1 MNLNPRTWFSNK
13 QTKNQEIKNKPSAE
27 YTRRVYPALY
37 DGNLFTQSYGQT
49 DKTYIQEGYQ
59 KNATL
64 YSIINIIIR
73 NAKTIPFK
81 IYQVKQSSAI
91 KNYQALTGSG
101 MNDSSLLQ
109 ARAIKARSFVE
120 ATDTNVEE
128 VLKKSD
134 YHKLLSNYIGY
145 GKLTGNR
152 YLYGIKDSRGR
163 VGEMHILPSQYME
176 IVSGGFLEQIRGYR
190 LRYNPNKEYE
200 FDADEIAHRA
210 DFNPDWNQNGS
221 HLYGQSPLRAAY
233 RSLQAN
239 NEGLDTGK
247 EALERRSA
255 QALLFPKEMDSLDE
269 PEALALDT
277 QLTNKMKRTRGGLAI
292 TGVPMDWLNLSTSMS
307 DVALIEQMSL
317 TDKQLCN
324 IYGVPIQFLN
334 NTEASTLNN
343 VRELKS
349 FMFQNAIIPE
359 LITLRE
365 DLNDF
370 LVKPYGEDLYLD
382 FDFTVIPELQMEVE
396 KMVSQ
401 LDKSWWMTPNE
412 KRRVMNHA
420 EDENNELM
428 NEYFVPVNLMPMKNM
443 DFQTL
448 ESMEQ
453 ALNESRRVTQ
463 SRQNRDGDEDKS
475 FSDSMVTK
483 ADTYDDYP
491 KAASNNAQKVL
502 DWIDEYGRDEVQGM
516 TRTGLARAN
525 QLAKREAISKETIG
539 RMAAFERHRENS
551 KVSEEYKNT
560 PYKDKGYVAWLGWGG
575 DEGIAW
581 AQRKLDQLESED

>member
-1 MNLNPRTWFSNK
+1 MNLNPLKWFSSNK
-13 QTKNQEIKNKPSAE
+13 SQEIKNKPSRE
-27 YTRRVYPALY
+27 FTNRVFNALY
-37 DGNLFTQSYGQT
+37 DGNLFTKSQGQS
-49 DKTYIQEGYQ
+49 DETYITEGYQ

-81 IYQVKQSSAI
+81 IYQVKQSNAI
-91 KNYQALTGSG
+91 KSYEGLLSSG
-101 MNDSSLLQ
+101 VTPESILE
-109 ARAIKARSFVE
+109 ARTIKARSFVE
-120 ATDTNVEE
+120 ANDTRPEE
-128 VLKKSD
+128 VLMKSD
-134 YHKLLSNYIGY
+134 YNKLISNIIGF

-152 YLYGIKDSRGR
+152 YIYGIKDGAGR
-163 VGEMHILPSQYME
+163 VGEMHVLPSQYME

-190 LRYNPNKEYE
+190 LSYNPNDKYE
-200 FDADEIAHRA
+200 FDADEICHVA

-221 HLYGQSPLRAAY
+221 HLYGQSPIRAAY
-233 RSLQAN
+233 RSLQTN

-269 PEALALDT
+269 AEALALDT
-277 QLTNKMKRTRGGLAI
+277 QLSNKMKRTRGGVAI
-292 TGVPMDWLNLSTSMS
+292 TGTPMDWLNLGLSMN

-359 LITLRE
+359 LITLR
-365 DLNDF
+365 DALNDF
-370 LVKPYGEDLYLD
+370 LIKPYGEDLYLD

-396 KMVSQ
+396 KMVNK
-401 LDKSWWMTPNE
+401 LDKSWWITPNE

-420 EDENNELM
+420 EDETTELM
-428 NEYFVPVNLMPMKNM
+428 NEYFVPVNLMPMRNM
-443 DFQTL
+443 DMQTL

-453 ALNESRRVTQ
+453 ALNESRRVNQ
-463 SRQNRDGDEDKS
+463 VNQREDV
-475 FSDSMVTK
+475 DNNEN
-483 ADTYDDYP
+483 D
-491 KAASNNAQKVL
+491 AST
-502 DWIDEYGRDEVQGM
+502 D
-516 TRTGLARAN
+516 
-525 QLAKREAISKETIG
+525 
-539 RMAAFERHRENS
+539 
-551 KVSEEYKNT
+551 
-560 PYKDKGYVAWLGWGG
+560 
-575 DEGIAW
+575 
-581 AQRKLDQLESED
+581 